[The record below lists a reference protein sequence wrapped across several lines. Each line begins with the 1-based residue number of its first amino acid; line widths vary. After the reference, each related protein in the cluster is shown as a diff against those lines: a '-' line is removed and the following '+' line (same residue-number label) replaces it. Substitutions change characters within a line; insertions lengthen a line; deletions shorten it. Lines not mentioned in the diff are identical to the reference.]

1 MSFIVLQM
9 LESKITVTHIQIGIG
24 DTPFGGLA
32 IFASGEVFMS
42 ITLYPFLMEMG
53 KRTSKR
59 EFQ

>member
-1 MSFIVLQM
+1 M